1 MVMIHYSLFFYKNA
15 GLEMRCSATPS
26 GLNKEGAKYMNT
38 NKRWLYLG
46 TATLTLLFLGLIY
59 AWSIFRTPLGEI
71 FPDWSISQMSLTFT
85 ISMIFFCLGGF
96 VGGLMSKKFSVRV
109 RFLISAVML
118 FIGFFAVST
127 VKTGNPAGSLT
138 MLYIFYGVFGGGGV
152 GLAYNA
158 VIGTLNKWFPD
169 KVGLASGIM
178 LMGFG
183 LGGLV
188 LGSVVS
194 SMIGWMGILPVFKV
208 LGIVIAVICVLAAF
222 IIKAPSSA
230 DADELS
236 RLAAA
241 SVKTADTGK
250 KPAVTKD
257 YTAGEMLKTGRFW
270 FFTIWAILL
279 NSAGLLVINS
289 AANISVAF
297 GGTAVLGMI
306 VSLFNGAGRIVAGN
320 NFDKFGRKTATIINN
335 AFMLAAGL
343 FLTLGG
349 MTSKYIFI
357 LIGLIF
363 VGLAY
368 GGCPT
373 ITSAYVNR
381 AFGPANFP
389 TNFSIANFSLIPA
402 ATIGPM
408 ISSALLESAGGS
420 YNTNFYAIIGFSV
433 AALVM
438 WVLLNMSSKD
448 EA

>member
-1 MVMIHYSLFFYKNA
+1 M
-15 GLEMRCSATPS
+15 
-26 GLNKEGAKYMNT
+26 
-38 NKRWLYLG
+38 
-46 TATLTLLFLGLIY
+46 LL
-59 AWSIFRTPLGEI
+59 
-71 FPDWSISQMSLTFT
+71 
-85 ISMIFFCLGGF
+85 
-96 VGGLMSKKFSVRV
+96 
-109 RFLISAVML
+109 
-118 FIGFFAVST
+118 IGFFVVSLM
-127 VKTGNPAGSLT
+127 KPESPGSSLT

-152 GLAYNA
+152 GFAYNG

-188 LGSVVS
+188 LGSVVN
-194 SMIGWMGILPVFKV
+194 SMIGSMGVLPVFRI
-208 LGIVIAVICVLAAF
+208 LGIVICVVCVLAAL
-222 IIKAPSSA
+222 IIKAPG
-230 DADELS
+230 DAETVELS
-236 RLAAA
+236 ALAAA
-241 SVKTADTGK
+241 ASAGK
-250 KPAVTKD
+250 GSKAAEEPAGAKN
-257 YTAGEMLKTGRFW
+257 YTAGEMLKTSRFW
-270 FFTIWAILL
+270 FFTLWAILL

-320 NFDKFGRKTATIINN
+320 NFDKFGRFTSTLVNN
-335 AFMLAAGL
+335 AFMLAAGIL
-343 FLTLGG
+343 LTLGG
-349 MTSKYIFI
+349 MTGAYIFI
-357 LIGLIF
+357 LCGLVF

-373 ITSAYVNR
+373 ITSAYINK

-420 YNTNFYAIIGFSV
+420 YDTNFYAIIGFS
-433 AALVM
+433 AAAAVF
-438 WVLLNMSSKD
+438 WVLLNKASGK
-448 EA
+448 

>member
-1 MVMIHYSLFFYKNA
+1 
-15 GLEMRCSATPS
+15 
-26 GLNKEGAKYMNT
+26 MNT

-59 AWSIFRTPLGEI
+59 AWSIFRTPFSEL
-71 FPDWSISQMSLTFT
+71 FPDWSISQLSLTFT

-118 FIGFFAVST
+118 FIGFFVVSMVST
-127 VKTGNPAGSLT
+127 DKPGSSLT
-138 MLYIFYGVFGGGGV
+138 MLYVFYGVFGGGGV
-152 GLAYNA
+152 GVAYNT
-158 VIGTLNKWFPD
+158 VIGTINKWFPD

-188 LGSVVS
+188 LGSVVNV
-194 SMIGWMGILPVFKV
+194 MIGSSGLLSVFRILGV
-208 LGIVIAVICVLAAF
+208 VIAVVCVAAAF
-222 IIKAPSSA
+222 IIKSPTAEDSKALAELAGAGGAGAKKDSA
-230 DADELS
+230 AQ
-236 RLAAA
+236 AQ
-241 SVKTADTGK
+241 
-250 KPAVTKD
+250 PAKN
-257 YTAGEMLKTGRFW
+257 YSPAEMLKTARFW
-270 FFTIWAILL
+270 LFTIWAILL

-320 NFDKFGRKTATIINN
+320 NFDKFGRKTSTIVNN
-335 AFMLAAGL
+335 AFMLGAGL

-349 MTSKYIFI
+349 MSGKYIFI
-357 LIGLIF
+357 LCGLVL

-373 ITSAYVNR
+373 ITSAYINK

-408 ISSALLESAGGS
+408 ISSALLEAADGS
-420 YNTNFYAIIGFSV
+420 YNTNFYAIIGFAA
-433 AALVM
+433 AALVV
-438 WVLLNMSSKD
+438 WVLLNISSRGA
-448 EA
+448 E

>member
-1 MVMIHYSLFFYKNA
+1 
-15 GLEMRCSATPS
+15 
-26 GLNKEGAKYMNT
+26 MNT
-38 NKRWLYLG
+38 NKRWLYLA

-59 AWSIFRTPLGEI
+59 AWSIFRTPLNEL
-71 FPDWSISQMSLTFT
+71 FPDWTISQMSLTFT
-85 ISMIFFCLGGF
+85 ISMIFFCLSGF
-96 VGGLMSKKFSVRV
+96 AGGLMSKKFSVRT

-118 FIGFFAVST
+118 FIGFFAVSA
-127 VKTGNPAGSLT
+127 VKTSAPAASLT
-138 MLYIFYGVFGGGGV
+138 MLYVFYGVFGGGGV

-188 LGSVVS
+188 LGSVVN
-194 SMIGWMGILPVFKV
+194 SMIGSMGILPVFRI

-222 IIKAPSSA
+222 IIKSPSEQDSA
-230 DADELS
+230 ALAQ
-236 RLAAA
+236 LAAA
-241 SVKTADTGK
+241 AKGSVSQKA
-250 KPAVTKD
+250 PALKD
-257 YTAGEMLKTGRFW
+257 YSAGEMLKTARFW
-270 FFTIWAILL
+270 FFTVWAILL

-306 VSLFNGAGRIVAGN
+306 VSLFNGAGRIIAGN
-320 NFDKFGRKTATIINN
+320 NFDRFGRKAATIVNN
-335 AFMLAAGL
+335 SFMLAAGI

-349 MTSKYIFI
+349 MSGKYAFI

-373 ITSAYVNR
+373 ITSAYINK

-408 ISSALLESAGGS
+408 ISSALLEAAGGS
-420 YNTNFYAIIGFSV
+420 YNTNFYAIIGFSA

-438 WVLLNMSSKD
+438 WVLLNISSRSA
-448 EA
+448 E

>member
-1 MVMIHYSLFFYKNA
+1 
-15 GLEMRCSATPS
+15 
-26 GLNKEGAKYMNT
+26 MNT
-38 NKRWLYLG
+38 NKRWVYLG
-46 TATLTLLFLGLIY
+46 MGTLTLLFLGLIY
-59 AWSIFRTPLGEI
+59 AWSIFRTPFGEL
-71 FPDWSISQMSLTFT
+71 FPDWSISQLSMTFT

-96 VGGLMSKKFSVRV
+96 AGGVLSKKLSIRI
-109 RFLISAVML
+109 RMLISAVML
-118 FIGFFAVST
+118 LIGFFAVSM
-127 VKTGNPAGSLT
+127 VKADSPSSSLV

-152 GLAYNA
+152 GVAYNG

-188 LGSVVS
+188 LGSLVNT
-194 SMIGWMGILPVFKV
+194 MIGSMGVLPVFRI
-208 LGIVIAVICVLAAF
+208 LGIVICVVCVLAAL
-222 IIKAPSSA
+222 IIKAPGTEDSEA
-230 DADELS
+230 
-236 RLAAA
+236 LAALA
-241 SVKTADTGK
+241 GGSSKDKTAADTEVK
-250 KPAVTKD
+250 N
-257 YTAGEMLKTGRFW
+257 YTAGEMLKTSRFW

-320 NFDKFGRKTATIINN
+320 NFDRHGRFMSTLVNN
-335 AFMLAAGL
+335 AFMLAAGIL
-343 FLTLGG
+343 LVLGG
-349 MTSKYIFI
+349 MTGAYVFI
-357 LIGLIF
+357 LCGLVF

-373 ITSAYVNR
+373 ITSAYINK
-381 AFGPANFP
+381 AFGPANFA

-420 YNTNFYAIIGFSV
+420 YDTNFYAIVGFSL
-433 AALVM
+433 AAAVFWL
-438 WVLLNMSSKD
+438 LLNKASGNEK
-448 EA
+448 

>member
-1 MVMIHYSLFFYKNA
+1 
-15 GLEMRCSATPS
+15 
-26 GLNKEGAKYMNT
+26 MNT

-46 TATLTLLFLGLIY
+46 MGTLTLLFLGLIY
-59 AWSIFRTPLGEI
+59 AWSIFRTPFGEL
-71 FPDWSISQMSLTFT
+71 FPDWSISQLSMTFT

-96 VGGLMSKKFSVRV
+96 AGGVLSKKLSIRI
-109 RFLISAVML
+109 RMLISAVML
-118 FIGFFAVST
+118 LIGFFAVSM
-127 VKTGNPAGSLT
+127 VKADSPSSSLV

-152 GLAYNA
+152 GVAYNG

-188 LGSVVS
+188 LGSLVNT
-194 SMIGWMGILPVFKV
+194 MIGSMGVLPVFRI
-208 LGIVIAVICVLAAF
+208 LGIVICVVCVLAAL
-222 IIKAPSSA
+222 IIKAPGTEDSEA
-230 DADELS
+230 
-236 RLAAA
+236 LAALA
-241 SVKTADTGK
+241 GGSSKDKAVADTEVK
-250 KPAVTKD
+250 N
-257 YTAGEMLKTGRFW
+257 YTAGEMLKTSRFW

-320 NFDKFGRKTATIINN
+320 NFDRHGRFMSTLVNN
-335 AFMLAAGL
+335 AFMLAAGIL
-343 FLTLGG
+343 LVLGG
-349 MTSKYIFI
+349 MTGAYVFI
-357 LIGLIF
+357 LCGLVF

-373 ITSAYVNR
+373 ITSAYINK
-381 AFGPANFP
+381 AFGPANFA

-420 YNTNFYAIIGFSV
+420 YDTNFYAIVGFSL
-433 AALVM
+433 AAAVFWL
-438 WVLLNMSSKD
+438 LLNKASGNEK
-448 EA
+448 

>member
-1 MVMIHYSLFFYKNA
+1 
-15 GLEMRCSATPS
+15 
-26 GLNKEGAKYMNT
+26 MNT
-38 NKRWLYLG
+38 NNRWLYLG

-96 VGGLMSKKFSVRV
+96 VGGLLSRRCSVMV

-118 FIGFFAVST
+118 FIGFFAVSMVRT
-127 VKTGNPAGSLT
+127 DDPAGSLT

-152 GLAYNA
+152 GVAYNT

-188 LGSVVS
+188 LGSVVNG
-194 SMIGWMGILPVFKV
+194 MIGSMGILPVFKI
-208 LGIVIAVICVLAAF
+208 LGIAIAVICAAAAF
-222 IIKAPSSA
+222 IIKAPSADDSA
-230 DADELS
+230 ALAE
-236 RLAAA
+236 LAAA
-241 SVKTADTGK
+241 SAPKSAGADDK
-250 KPAVTKD
+250 AAAKAAAKD
-257 YTAGEMLKTGRFW
+257 YTAGEMLRTARFW

-306 VSLFNGAGRIVAGN
+306 VSLFNGAGRIIAGN
-320 NFDKFGRKTATIINN
+320 NFDKFGRKMATIVNN

-343 FLTLGG
+343 FLTVGG
-349 MTSKYIFI
+349 MSGKYIFI

-408 ISSALLESAGGS
+408 ISSALLEAADGS
-420 YNTNFYAIIGFSV
+420 YNSNFYAIIGFSV

-438 WVLLNMSSKD
+438 WVLLNMSSRD
-448 EA
+448 SE

>member
-1 MVMIHYSLFFYKNA
+1 
-15 GLEMRCSATPS
+15 
-26 GLNKEGAKYMNT
+26 MNT
-38 NKRWLYLG
+38 NKRWLFLG
-46 TATLTLLFLGLIY
+46 TGTLTLLFLGLIY
-59 AWSIFRTPLGEI
+59 AWSIFRTPFGEL
-71 FPDWSISQMSLTFT
+71 FPDWSISQLSMTFT

-96 VGGLMSKKFSVRV
+96 AGGVLSKKLSIRV
-109 RFLISAVML
+109 RMLISAVMFL
-118 FIGFFAVST
+118 IGFFAVSMVRT
-127 VKTGNPAGSLT
+127 DSPASSLA

-152 GLAYNA
+152 GIAYNG

-188 LGSVVS
+188 LGSVVNL
-194 SMIGWMGILPVFKV
+194 MIGSSDVLTVFRI
-208 LGIVIAVICVLAAF
+208 LGIVIAIVCVLAAF
-222 IIKAPSSA
+222 ILKAPA
-230 DADELS
+230 AEDAAA
-236 RLAAA
+236 LAALA
-241 SVKTADTGK
+241 GGSSKER
-250 KPAVTKD
+250 PAGEGEEIRN
-257 YTAGEMLKTGRFW
+257 YTAGEMLRTSRFW

-320 NFDKFGRKTATIINN
+320 NFDRHGRFTSTLVNSI
-335 AFMLAAGL
+335 FMLTAGIL
-343 FLTLGG
+343 LTAGG
-349 MTSKYIFI
+349 MTGAYIFI
-357 LIGLIF
+357 LCGLVF

-373 ITSAYVNR
+373 ITSAYINK
-381 AFGPANFP
+381 AFGPANFA

-420 YNTNFYAIIGFSV
+420 YDTNFYAIVGFSL
-433 AALVM
+433 AAAVFWL
-438 WVLLNMSSKD
+438 LLNKASGNEK
-448 EA
+448 

>member
-1 MVMIHYSLFFYKNA
+1 M
-15 GLEMRCSATPS
+15 
-26 GLNKEGAKYMNT
+26 T
-38 NKRWLYLG
+38 NRRWLYLG
-46 TATLTLLFLGLIY
+46 TGTLTLLFLGLIY
-59 AWSIFRTPLGEI
+59 AWSIFRTPFGEM
-71 FPDWSISQMSLTFT
+71 FPDWSISQLSLTFT

-96 VGGLMSKKFSVRV
+96 AGGVLSKRLSIRV
-109 RFLISAVML
+109 RMLISAVML
-118 FIGFFAVST
+118 LAGFFVVSM
-127 VKTGNPAGSLT
+127 VKPDSPGSSLI
-138 MLYIFYGVFGGGGV
+138 MLYVFYGVFGGGGV
-152 GLAYNA
+152 GVAYNG

-188 LGSVVS
+188 LGSVVNTLIG
-194 SMIGWMGILPVFKV
+194 SMGLLPVFRI
-208 LGIVIAVICVLAAF
+208 LGIVICVVCVLAA
-222 IIKAPSSA
+222 ILIKSPDEAESA
-230 DADELS
+230 E
-236 RLAAA
+236 LAALAA
-241 SVKTADTGK
+241 SAAGSKSSGK
-250 KPAVTKD
+250 SEAPAEVRD
-257 YTAGEMLKTGRFW
+257 YSAGEMLKTSRFW

-297 GGTAVLGMI
+297 GGAAILGMI

-320 NFDKFGRKTATIINN
+320 NFDRFGRFTATLVNN
-335 AFMLAAGL
+335 AFMLAAGIL
-343 FLTLGG
+343 LTLGG
-349 MTSKYIFI
+349 MSGKYIFI
-357 LIGLIF
+357 LCGLVF

-373 ITSAYVNR
+373 ITSAYINK

-420 YNTNFYAIIGFSV
+420 YDTNFYAIIGFS
-433 AALVM
+433 AAAAVFWL
-438 WVLLNMSSKD
+438 LLNRASKG
-448 EA
+448 EN

>member
-1 MVMIHYSLFFYKNA
+1 
-15 GLEMRCSATPS
+15 
-26 GLNKEGAKYMNT
+26 MNT
-38 NKRWLYLG
+38 NKRWLYLC

-59 AWSIFRTPLGEI
+59 AWSIFRTPFSEI
-71 FPDWSISQMSLTFT
+71 FPDWTISQMSLTFT

-96 VGGLMSKKFSVRV
+96 VGGLMSKKLSVRV

-118 FIGFFAVST
+118 FAGFFVVSM
-127 VKTGNPAGSLT
+127 VDPAKPASSLT

-152 GLAYNA
+152 GIAYNT

-188 LGSVVS
+188 LGSVVN
-194 SMIGWMGILPVFKV
+194 SMIGSMGLLTVFKI
-208 LGIVIAVICVLAAF
+208 LGIVIAVVCAAAAF
-222 IIKAPSSA
+222 IIKAPSAEDSAALAALAEASLAASAKASA
-230 DADELS
+230 DSSA
-236 RLAAA
+236 
-241 SVKTADTGK
+241 GK
-250 KPAVTKD
+250 SD
-257 YTAGEMLKTGRFW
+257 YSAGEMLRTARFW
-270 FFTIWAILL
+270 FFTLWAILL

-320 NFDKFGRKTATIINN
+320 NFDKFGRKTATIVNT
-335 AFMLAAGL
+335 AFMLAAGA

-349 MTSKYIFI
+349 MSGKYIFI
-357 LIGLIF
+357 LCGLVL

-373 ITSAYVNR
+373 ITSAYINK

-420 YNTNFYAIIGFSV
+420 YNTNFYAIIGFSA

-438 WVLLNMSSKD
+438 WVLLNISSRS
-448 EA
+448 AG

>member
-1 MVMIHYSLFFYKNA
+1 
-15 GLEMRCSATPS
+15 
-26 GLNKEGAKYMNT
+26 MNT
-38 NKRWLYLG
+38 NKRWLYLA

-59 AWSIFRTPLGEI
+59 AWSIFRTPLSEI

-96 VGGLMSKKFSVRV
+96 AGGLMSKKCSVRI
-109 RFLISAVML
+109 RFLISALML
-118 FIGFFAVST
+118 FVGFFAVSM
-127 VKTGNPAGSLT
+127 VKPSNPSSSLVI
-138 MLYIFYGVFGGGGV
+138 LYIFYGVFGGGGV
-152 GLAYNA
+152 GVAYNT

-188 LGSVVS
+188 LGSVVN
-194 SMIGWMGILPVFKV
+194 SMIGSMGILPVFRI

-222 IIKAPSSA
+222 IIKAPSAEDSVALASLASA
-230 DADELS
+230 AGGSDA
-236 RLAAA
+236 
-241 SVKTADTGK
+241 K
-250 KPAVTKD
+250 KSAPAVN
-257 YTAGEMLKTGRFW
+257 YSAGEMLKTARFW
-270 FFTIWAILL
+270 FFTVWAILL

-306 VSLFNGAGRIVAGN
+306 VSLFNGAGRIIAGN
-320 NFDKFGRKTATIINN
+320 NFDRFGRKTATIVNN
-335 AFMLAAGL
+335 AFMLAAGV

-349 MTSKYIFI
+349 MNGKYAFI

-373 ITSAYVNR
+373 ITSAYINK

-438 WVLLNMSSKD
+438 WVLLNMSSRD
-448 EA
+448 SE

>member
-1 MVMIHYSLFFYKNA
+1 MS
-15 GLEMRCSATPS
+15 
-26 GLNKEGAKYMNT
+26 
-38 NKRWLYLG
+38 NKRWIYLG
-46 TATLTLLFLGLIY
+46 MGTLTLLFLGLIY
-59 AWSIFRTPLGEI
+59 AWSIFRTPIGEL
-71 FPDWSISQMSLTFT
+71 FPDWSISQLSLTFT

-96 VGGLMSKKFSVRV
+96 AGGVLSKRMSIKTRM
-109 RFLISAVML
+109 LISAVML
-118 FIGFFAVST
+118 LIGFFTVST
-127 VKTGNPAGSLT
+127 IKTDSPGASLT

-152 GLAYNA
+152 GVAYNG

-188 LGSVVS
+188 LGSVVN
-194 SMIGWMGILPVFKV
+194 SMIGSMGILPVFRI
-208 LGIVIAVICVLAAF
+208 LGIVICVVCVLAAF
-222 IIKAPSSA
+222 IIKAPGAEDSDALAALAASASGGKAKA
-230 DADELS
+230 DAGSEV
-236 RLAAA
+236 RN
-241 SVKTADTGK
+241 
-250 KPAVTKD
+250 
-257 YTAGEMLKTGRFW
+257 YTAGEMLKTPQFW

-297 GGTAVLGMI
+297 GGAAILGMI

-320 NFDKFGRKTATIINN
+320 NFDRFGRFTSTLVNN
-335 AFMLAAGL
+335 AFMLAAGIL
-343 FLTLGG
+343 LTLGG
-349 MTSKYIFI
+349 MTGAYIFI
-357 LIGLIF
+357 LCGLVF

-373 ITSAYVNR
+373 ITSAYINK

-408 ISSALLESAGGS
+408 ISSALLESAWGS
-420 YNTNFYAIIGFSV
+420 YNTNFYAIIGFS
-433 AALVM
+433 AAAAVFWM
-438 WVLLNMSSKD
+438 LLNRASGDRK
-448 EA
+448 

>member
-1 MVMIHYSLFFYKNA
+1 
-15 GLEMRCSATPS
+15 
-26 GLNKEGAKYMNT
+26 MNT

-96 VGGLMSKKFSVRV
+96 VGGLLSRRCSVMV

-118 FIGFFAVST
+118 FIGFFAVSMVRT
-127 VKTGNPAGSLT
+127 DDPAGSLT

-152 GLAYNA
+152 GVAYNT

-188 LGSVVS
+188 LGSVVNG
-194 SMIGWMGILPVFKV
+194 MIGSMGILPVFKI
-208 LGIVIAVICVLAAF
+208 LGIAIAVICAAAAF
-222 IIKAPSSA
+222 IIKAPSADDSA
-230 DADELS
+230 ALAE
-236 RLAAA
+236 LAAA
-241 SVKTADTGK
+241 SAPKSAGADDK
-250 KPAVTKD
+250 AAAKAAAKD
-257 YTAGEMLKTGRFW
+257 YTAGEMLRTARFW

-306 VSLFNGAGRIVAGN
+306 VSLFNGAGRIIAGN
-320 NFDKFGRKTATIINN
+320 NFDKFGRKMATIVNN

-343 FLTLGG
+343 FLTVGG
-349 MTSKYIFI
+349 MSGKYIFI

-408 ISSALLESAGGS
+408 ISSALLEAADGS
-420 YNTNFYAIIGFSV
+420 YNSNFYAIIGFSV

-438 WVLLNMSSKD
+438 WVLLNMSSRD
-448 EA
+448 SE

>member
-1 MVMIHYSLFFYKNA
+1 
-15 GLEMRCSATPS
+15 
-26 GLNKEGAKYMNT
+26 MNT

-127 VKTGNPAGSLT
+127 VNTDNPSGSLT

-152 GLAYNA
+152 GVAYNT

-188 LGSVVS
+188 LGSVVN
-194 SMIGWMGILPVFKV
+194 SMIGSMGILPVFKV
-208 LGIVIAVICVLAAF
+208 LGIVIAVICALAAF
-222 IIKAPSSA
+222 IIKAPASD
-230 DADELS
+230 DADELA

-241 SVKTADTGK
+241 AVKTSDSAD
-250 KPAVTKD
+250 KPAPARD
-257 YTAGEMLKTGRFW
+257 YTPGEMLRTGRFW

-320 NFDKFGRKTATIINN
+320 NFDKFGRRTATIINN

-349 MTSKYIFI
+349 MSSKYIFI

-438 WVLLNMSSKD
+438 WVLLNMSSKG

>member
-1 MVMIHYSLFFYKNA
+1 
-15 GLEMRCSATPS
+15 
-26 GLNKEGAKYMNT
+26 MNT
-38 NKRWLYLG
+38 NKRWLYLV
-46 TATLTLLFLGLIY
+46 TATITLLFLGLIY

-96 VGGLMSKKFSVRV
+96 AGGLMSKKFSVRI

-127 VKTGNPAGSLT
+127 VSTDNPSGSLT

-152 GLAYNA
+152 GVAYNT
-158 VIGTLNKWFPD
+158 VIGTINKWFPD

-188 LGSVVS
+188 LGSVVN
-194 SMIGWMGILPVFKV
+194 SMIGSMGILPVFKA
-208 LGIVIAVICVLAAF
+208 LGIVIAVICALAAF
-222 IIKAPSSA
+222 IIKAPGSDDTAALAQLAGAPSKPSDSGSSA
-230 DADELS
+230 G
-236 RLAAA
+236 
-241 SVKTADTGK
+241 VN
-250 KPAVTKD
+250 
-257 YTAGEMLKTGRFW
+257 YTAGEMLKTARFW

-320 NFDKFGRKTATIINN
+320 NFDKFGRKMATIVNN
-335 AFMLAAGL
+335 VFMLAAGI

-349 MTSKYIFI
+349 MSSKYIFI

-373 ITSAYVNR
+373 ITSAYINK

-420 YNTNFYAIIGFSV
+420 YNTNFYAIIGFSIG
-433 AALVM
+433 ALVM
-438 WVLLNMSSKD
+438 WFLLNMTSKG
-448 EA
+448 E

>member
-1 MVMIHYSLFFYKNA
+1 MS
-15 GLEMRCSATPS
+15 
-26 GLNKEGAKYMNT
+26 
-38 NKRWLYLG
+38 NKRWIYLG
-46 TATLTLLFLGLIY
+46 MGTLTLLFLGLIY
-59 AWSIFRTPLGEI
+59 AWSIFGTPIGEL
-71 FPDWSISQMSLTFT
+71 FPDWSISQLSLTFT

-96 VGGLMSKKFSVRV
+96 AGGVLSKRMSIKTRM
-109 RFLISAVML
+109 LISAVML
-118 FIGFFAVST
+118 LIGFFTVST
-127 VKTGNPAGSLT
+127 IKTDSPGASLT

-152 GLAYNA
+152 GVAYNG

-188 LGSVVS
+188 LGSVVN
-194 SMIGWMGILPVFKV
+194 SMIGSMGILPVFRI
-208 LGIVIAVICVLAAF
+208 LGIVICIICVLAAF
-222 IIKAPSSA
+222 IIKAPGAEDSDALAALAASASGGKAKA
-230 DADELS
+230 DAGSEA
-236 RLAAA
+236 RN
-241 SVKTADTGK
+241 
-250 KPAVTKD
+250 
-257 YTAGEMLKTGRFW
+257 YTAGEMLKTPQFW

-297 GGTAVLGMI
+297 GGAAILGMI
-306 VSLFNGAGRIVAGN
+306 VSLFNGAGRMVAGN
-320 NFDKFGRKTATIINN
+320 NFDRFGRFTSTLVNN
-335 AFMLAAGL
+335 AFMLAAGIL
-343 FLTLGG
+343 LTLGG
-349 MTSKYIFI
+349 MTGAYIFI
-357 LIGLIF
+357 LCGLVF

-373 ITSAYVNR
+373 ITSAYINK

-420 YNTNFYAIIGFSV
+420 YNTNFYAIVGFS
-433 AALVM
+433 AAAAVFWM
-438 WVLLNMSSKD
+438 LLNRASGDKK
-448 EA
+448 

>member
-1 MVMIHYSLFFYKNA
+1 
-15 GLEMRCSATPS
+15 
-26 GLNKEGAKYMNT
+26 MNT
-38 NKRWLYLG
+38 NKRWVYLG
-46 TATLTLLFLGLIY
+46 MGTLTLLFLGLIY
-59 AWSIFRTPLGEI
+59 AWSIFRTPFGEL
-71 FPDWSISQMSLTFT
+71 FPDWSISQLSMTFT

-96 VGGLMSKKFSVRV
+96 AGGVLSKKLSIRT
-109 RFLISAVML
+109 RMLISAVML
-118 FIGFFAVST
+118 LVGFFAVSM
-127 VKTGNPAGSLT
+127 VKPDSPSSSLI

-152 GLAYNA
+152 GFAYNG

-188 LGSVVS
+188 LGSIVNT
-194 SMIGWMGILPVFKV
+194 MIGSMGILPVFRI
-208 LGIVIAVICVLAAF
+208 LGVVICIVCVLAAM
-222 IIKAPSSA
+222 IIKVPGKEDS
-230 DADELS
+230 DA
-236 RLAAA
+236 LALLAGGVSKA
-241 SVKTADTGK
+241 GKPEDAEVKN
-250 KPAVTKD
+250 
-257 YTAGEMLKTGRFW
+257 YTPGEMLRTSRFW

-289 AANISVAF
+289 AANISVAV

-320 NFDKFGRKTATIINN
+320 NFDRHGRFMSTLVNN
-335 AFMLAAGL
+335 AFMLAAGIL
-343 FLTLGG
+343 LVLGG
-349 MTSKYIFI
+349 MTGAYAFI
-357 LIGLIF
+357 LCGLVF

-373 ITSAYVNR
+373 ITSAYINK
-381 AFGPANFP
+381 AFGPANFA

-420 YNTNFYAIIGFSV
+420 YDTNFYAIVGFSL
-433 AALVM
+433 AAAVFWL
-438 WVLLNMSSKD
+438 LLNKASGNEK
-448 EA
+448 

>member
-1 MVMIHYSLFFYKNA
+1 
-15 GLEMRCSATPS
+15 
-26 GLNKEGAKYMNT
+26 MNT
-38 NKRWLYLG
+38 NKRWVYLG
-46 TATLTLLFLGLIY
+46 MGTLTLLFLGLIY
-59 AWSIFRTPLGEI
+59 AWSIFRTPFGEL
-71 FPDWSISQMSLTFT
+71 FPDWSISQLSMTFT

-96 VGGLMSKKFSVRV
+96 AGGVLSKKLSIRT
-109 RFLISAVML
+109 RMLISAVML
-118 FIGFFAVST
+118 LVGFFAVSM
-127 VKTGNPAGSLT
+127 VKPDSPSSSLI

-152 GLAYNA
+152 GFAYNG

-188 LGSVVS
+188 LGSIVNT
-194 SMIGWMGILPVFKV
+194 MIGSMGILPVFRI
-208 LGIVIAVICVLAAF
+208 LGVVICIVCVLAAM
-222 IIKAPSSA
+222 IIKVPGKEDS
-230 DADELS
+230 DA
-236 RLAAA
+236 LALLAGGA
-241 SVKTADTGK
+241 SKAGKPEDAEVKN
-250 KPAVTKD
+250 
-257 YTAGEMLKTGRFW
+257 YTAGEMLRTSRFW

-320 NFDKFGRKTATIINN
+320 NFDRHGRFMSTLVNN
-335 AFMLAAGL
+335 AFMLAAGVL
-343 FLTLGG
+343 LVIGG
-349 MTSKYIFI
+349 MTGAYVFI
-357 LIGLIF
+357 LCGLVF

-373 ITSAYVNR
+373 ITSAYINK
-381 AFGPANFP
+381 AFGPANFA

-420 YNTNFYAIIGFSV
+420 YDTNFYAIVGFSL
-433 AALVM
+433 AAAVFWL
-438 WVLLNMSSKD
+438 LLNKASGNEK
-448 EA
+448 

>member
-1 MVMIHYSLFFYKNA
+1 MS
-15 GLEMRCSATPS
+15 
-26 GLNKEGAKYMNT
+26 
-38 NKRWLYLG
+38 NKRWIYLG
-46 TATLTLLFLGLIY
+46 MGTLTLLFLGLIY
-59 AWSIFRTPLGEI
+59 AWSIFRTPIGEL
-71 FPDWSISQMSLTFT
+71 FPDWSISQLSLTFT

-96 VGGLMSKKFSVRV
+96 AGGVLSKRMSIKARM
-109 RFLISAVML
+109 LISAVML
-118 FIGFFAVST
+118 LIGFFTVST
-127 VKTGNPAGSLT
+127 IKTDSPGASLT

-152 GLAYNA
+152 GVAYNG

-188 LGSVVS
+188 LGSVVN
-194 SMIGWMGILPVFKV
+194 SMIGSMGILPVFRI
-208 LGIVIAVICVLAAF
+208 LGIVICIICVLAAF
-222 IIKAPSSA
+222 IIKAPGAEDSDALAALAASASGGKAKA
-230 DADELS
+230 DAGSEA
-236 RLAAA
+236 RN
-241 SVKTADTGK
+241 
-250 KPAVTKD
+250 
-257 YTAGEMLKTGRFW
+257 YTAGEMLKTPQFW

-297 GGTAVLGMI
+297 GGAAILGMI

-320 NFDKFGRKTATIINN
+320 NFDRFGRFTSTLVNN
-335 AFMLAAGL
+335 AFMLAAGIL
-343 FLTLGG
+343 LTLGG
-349 MTSKYIFI
+349 MTGAYIFI
-357 LIGLIF
+357 LCGLVF

-373 ITSAYVNR
+373 ITSAYINK

-420 YNTNFYAIIGFSV
+420 YNTNFYAIIGFS
-433 AALVM
+433 AAAAVFWM
-438 WVLLNMSSKD
+438 LLNRASGDKKIRG
-448 EA
+448 EKNGL